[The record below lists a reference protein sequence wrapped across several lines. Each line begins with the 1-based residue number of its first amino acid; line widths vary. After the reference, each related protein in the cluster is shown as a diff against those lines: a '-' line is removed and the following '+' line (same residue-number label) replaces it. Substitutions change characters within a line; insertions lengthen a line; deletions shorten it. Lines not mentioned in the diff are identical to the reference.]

1 MKQSLIRSLVLAI
14 ASMTLAAAARAQTA
28 PPPAYGMSLGID
40 SAKKVAAAAVAEAK
54 KNNFTMAI
62 AVVDTA
68 GNLIYFE
75 KMDGTQTG
83 SVNVAIEK
91 ARSATLFKRPTKVFQ
106 DNLAQGGVGLRF
118 LGLPG
123 AVPVDGGIPLME
135 GGKIVGAIGASGG
148 TSDQDGMCAQAGA
161 NVLK

>member
-1 MKQSLIRSLVLAI
+1 MKQSLFRSLGLVLALL
-14 ASMTLAAAARAQTA
+14 TLASAGRAQTA
-28 PPPAYGMSLGID
+28 PPAAYGMPLGAD
-40 SAKKVAAAAVAEAK
+40 AAKKVAAAAVAEAR

-83 SVNVAIEK
+83 SVNVSIEK
-91 ARSATLFKRPTKVFQ
+91 ARSAVLFKRPTKSFQ
-106 DNLAQGGVGLRF
+106 DTVAQGGVGLRM

-123 AVPVDGGIPLME
+123 AVPVEGGIPLME

-148 TSDQDGMCAQAGA
+148 TSAEDGQCAQAGA